1 MDNKEI
7 KKLGENFAADYLLAN
22 GYRIIERN
30 FTCKAGEI
38 DIIAYKDGAVSIVEV
53 KTKQNYNFERT
64 CLAINGKKQKKLH
77 RTAEYY
83 MSFVLKRTLDIK
95 IDVIEININHTE
107 NAVC

>member
-7 KKLGENFAADYLLAN
+7 GKLGENFAADYLLAN

-30 FTCKAGEI
+30 FTCKTGEI
-38 DIIAYKDGAVSIVEV
+38 DIIAYKDGAVSMVEV
-53 KTKQNYNFERT
+53 KTRRNYNFGRA
-64 CLAINGKKQKKLH
+64 CLAVNGKKQEKLR

>member
-1 MDNKEI
+1 MSCGKWE
-7 KKLGENFAADYLLAN
+7 KQEKL
-22 GYRIIERN
+22 R
-30 FTCKAGEI
+30 
-38 DIIAYKDGAVSIVEV
+38 
-53 KTKQNYNFERT
+53 
-64 CLAINGKKQKKLH
+64 